1 MEGKVSIGMMKRA
14 CSLDDISEDT
24 TQLFTLSSPRSAEA
38 LACHGMLLE
47 DLQYRPLEEYKERG
61 VPHEVALL
69 RYEHN
74 EAGRRERIKQVKHEY
89 RVICGTQGTRTWN
102 GHPFQVH
109 EDISLFLHLYLLF
122 VSSTQA
128 ILMYFLSGIL
138 LADSRCAQRIREK
151 VRPSLS
157 GLLGLPWMLAPW
169 TQGYCLK
176 FCAAS

>member
-1 MEGKVSIGMMKRA
+1 MLKRASSTGKA

-61 VPHEVALL
+61 VPHEVASL

-89 RVICGTQGTRTWN
+89 RVICGTPGTRTWN
-102 GHPFQVH
+102 GLPFRVH
-109 EDISLFLHLYLLF
+109 EDISLFLHLYLL
-122 VSSTQA
+122 SS
-128 ILMYFLSGIL
+128 L
-138 LADSRCAQRIREK
+138 LVVC
-151 VRPSLS
+151 
-157 GLLGLPWMLAPW
+157 LLNA
-169 TQGYCLK
+169 GYPDVFSFRHLVG
-176 FCAAS
+176 